1 MSKNILDNRKNGN
14 VGDYLKDKIDKD
26 SKLSIVSAYFTI
38 YAYREMKKE
47 LDKIDNLRFLFGEPT
62 FVRTENLKEQK
73 EFILSTKKRE
83 KTLAGK
89 GFEIK
94 LKNELTQKSVAKN
107 CANWIKEKVEIKS
120 LVKPNFLHGKS
131 YIIENENKF
140 KNSIVGSSNFTV
152 SGLGF
157 RNNSN
162 MELNIATNNIK
173 DIESLKEWFDD
184 IWNNENLTK
193 DVKNEVLENIK
204 SLHKEND
211 PEFIY
216 FVTLYNVFRSFVE
229 EMNEDEIIKDSTGFK
244 DSEIWD
250 MLYEFQK
257 DAVIGS
263 INKIE
268 KYGGCIIADSV
279 GLGKTFEA
287 LSIIKYY
294 ELRNNRV
301 LVLAP
306 KKLREN
312 WEVYSRLND
321 KNNILSD
328 DRFNFDILNHTDLS
342 RYSGKSG
349 NIDLAT
355 VNWGNYDLLV
365 IDESHNFRND
375 NPVKD
380 RVTRYQRLMQ
390 DIIKSGVKTKV
401 LMLSATPINN
411 RLADL
416 KNQIA
421 FITEGKDNHLHKR
434 TGIKS
439 IEQTLRK
446 AQRVFNK
453 WSEYSNEKRHT
464 KSLLNL
470 LDVDYFNLL
479 NTLTIARSRKH
490 VQKYYDMKKIGEFPE
505 RLPPISLKPDIDI
518 SGNFPSYKEINNTI
532 RRLNL
537 AIYSPLTYVLPEKRK
552 EYNEKYDIEVKGGK
566 SVFKQ
571 IDRERNLINLMRVNI
586 LKRLESSAKSFSLT
600 VKKII
605 DKSKRQLRL
614 AEKGFYDNQDY
625 DISDIDID
633 DPELEDNL
641 IGNKVKVLINDMDL
655 YKLKEELEE
664 DIERLEFLY
673 DCATEIKVKN
683 DNKLKKLKEA
693 IENKI
698 ENPINQ
704 GNKKVVVFT
713 AFTDTANYL
722 YDNISDWILKK
733 YGLYTALVT
742 GGSSNRCNLE
752 TVNKNFNSL
761 LTNFSVKSK
770 NRDKLYPDIEEE
782 IDILIATDCISEG
795 QNLQDCDMLVNY
807 DIHWNPVRIIQRFG
821 RIDRLGSY
829 NKKIQLINF
838 WPNVGLNEYIN
849 LEARVK
855 NRMVLLDVSATGE
868 ENLIKGSDLK
878 KMNDLEYRRKQ
889 LEQLQKEVVDLE
901 DISGGISITD
911 MTLDD
916 FKMDLLNYMDN
927 NPEKIENAPTGI
939 HGIIPIK
946 DKYKEDLEEGAIFC
960 LKQVSKTE
968 SEQKTNSLHP
978 YYLIYVSKD
987 LEVKYK
993 HTESKKILDLYKG
1006 LCVNENQVFQ
1016 WLCDEFNKKTNNGEK
1031 MELYSEMLE
1040 SAVNSIL
1047 GIVEE
1052 KGVESLFTTGETNI
1066 MNETIS
1072 SLDDFEL
1079 ITFLIV
1085 KEVA

>member
-14 VGDYLKDKIDKD
+14 VGDYLKDKINKD

-38 YAYREMKKE
+38 YAYRDMKKE

-83 KTLAGK
+83 KNLAGK
-89 GFEIK
+89 GIEIK

-131 YIIENENKF
+131 YIIENEKRV

-162 MELNIATNNIK
+162 MELNIATNNTK

-193 DVKNEVLENIK
+193 NVKNEVLENIK
-204 SLHKEND
+204 SLHKENE

-244 DSEIWD
+244 DSEIWN

-453 WSEYSNEKRHT
+453 WSEYSNKKRHT
-464 KSLLNL
+464 KNLLNL

-518 SGNFPSYKEINNTI
+518 SGKFPSYKEINNTI

-586 LKRLESSAKSFSLT
+586 LKRLESSAKSFALT
-600 VKKII
+600 IKKII
-605 DKSKRQLRL
+605 DKSKRQLGL
-614 AEKGFYDNQDY
+614 AEEGFYDNQDY

-673 DCATEIKVKN
+673 DCAAEIKVEN

-698 ENPINQ
+698 ENPINP

-722 YDNISDWILKK
+722 YDNISDWILKR

-752 TVNKNFNSL
+752 TVSKNFNSL

-807 DIHWNPVRIIQRFG
+807 DNHWNPVRIIQRFG

-916 FKMDLLNYMDN
+916 FKMDLLNYMDK

-946 DKYKEDLEEGAIFC
+946 EKYKEDLEEGVIFC

-968 SEQKTNSLHP
+968 SEQETNSLHP

-1006 LCVNENQVFQ
+1006 LCTNENQVFQ
-1016 WLCDEFNKKTNNGEK
+1016 WLCDEFNK
-1031 MELYSEMLE
+1031 
-1040 SAVNSIL
+1040 
-1047 GIVEE
+1047 
-1052 KGVESLFTTGETNI
+1052 ET
-1066 MNETIS
+1066 
-1072 SLDDFEL
+1072 
-1079 ITFLIV
+1079 
-1085 KEVA
+1085 K